1 MPTTINWFSIYGTV
15 SLLVHIL
22 GIANAAHAVMNVRSS
37 RGAIAW
43 AISLIT
49 FPWLAIPL
57 YWIFGRSRFQGYSE
71 AIRQVYQQHEDTVD
85 RAYDEILGFKVEL
98 PDRLSSVE
106 KLISSVS
113 DLTFTNNNTIA
124 LLINGK
130 QTFGQM
136 LKAIDRAQDYIL
148 LQSYIIND
156 DEIGNKFKDTLIAK
170 AREGVRIYVIYDEI
184 GSNKMTCAYIKSLR
198 QNGIA
203 VSSFRS
209 TKGKGNRFQLNFR
222 NHRKIIVVDGHIGFV
237 GGLNIGDEYLG
248 KDPRFGSW
256 RDTHLKIEGTT
267 VKSLQGTFLK
277 DWYWATKEHL
287 EVSWSIPH
295 QHHNQT
301 AFVLATG
308 PADRLDVCTL
318 FFLNLIDLAQ
328 DRLWI
333 ASPYFVPDESTLNA
347 LKLAALR
354 GVDVRII
361 LPDNPDHLLVYYCS
375 FSYYGELQ
383 DVGIKLYRY
392 RSGFMH
398 QKIILCDCGA
408 SRRHRAV
415 AGVGTV
421 NLDNRSFF
429 LNFEVMTFAIK
440 SDRQQHDLVES
451 VEKMLEDDFN
461 ASRLIDL
468 EEYKQRPFW
477 FRLSAEVSRLSAPIL

>member
-1 MPTTINWFSIYGTV
+1 M
-15 SLLVHIL
+15 
-22 GIANAAHAVMNVRSS
+22 
-37 RGAIAW
+37 
-43 AISLIT
+43 
-49 FPWLAIPL
+49 
-57 YWIFGRSRFQGYSE
+57 
-71 AIRQVYQQHEDTVD
+71 
-85 RAYDEILGFKVEL
+85 
-98 PDRLSSVE
+98 
-106 KLISSVS
+106 
-113 DLTFTNNNTIA
+113 
-124 LLINGK
+124 
-130 QTFGQM
+130 
-136 LKAIDRAQDYIL
+136 
-148 LQSYIIND
+148 
-156 DEIGNKFKDTLIAK
+156 
-170 AREGVRIYVIYDEI
+170 
-184 GSNKMTCAYIKSLR
+184 
-198 QNGIA
+198 
-203 VSSFRS
+203 
-209 TKGKGNRFQLNFR
+209 NFR

-295 QHHNQT
+295 HQHDNQT

-333 ASPYFVPDESTLNA
+333 ASPYFVPDESTLNT

-375 FSYYGELQ
+375 FSYYAELQ

-429 LNFEVMTFAIK
+429 LNFEVMTFVIK
-440 SDRQQHDLVES
+440 SDHQQHDLVES
-451 VEKMLEDDFN
+451 VEKMLEDDFD